1 LSKLSAPAR
10 RTSKKK
16 LEKLQ
21 KHMRALEMRLEGK
34 TLEEIKNELGYADKT
49 GARDAVL
56 RGVQKI
62 EIEPVD
68 QKRKLYLCK
77 LNALDA
83 KVYTKACKGDL
94 EAVKTWLKV
103 LDGEMKLVPGLEVPK
118 QVQILM
124 AEVQAFIQIVL
135 NVVGKA
141 DARLRDQIGREFRQV
156 LTAANGLI
164 QPRVLGMLTE
174 SASGASEDPGLDRTN

>member
-83 KVYTKACKGDL
+83 KVYTKACEGDL

-103 LDGEMKLVPGLEVPK
+103 LDGEMRLVPGLEVPK